1 MQLEKL
7 KGKNEKSVKKMG
19 FLVLAKHGLNKHEIR
34 PKSGL
39 ILRERTVERERREG
53 EKRRRR
59 RRRREEEEE
68 KREKQAKNKK
78 VWNYMGFK
86 ALDGFSM
93 QLYSY

>member
-7 KGKNEKSVKKMG
+7 KGKNEKSVKKKKG

-39 ILRERTVERERREG
+39 ILRERTIERERRER

-59 RRRREEEEE
+59 RRREGEEE
-68 KREKQAKNKK
+68 KREKQAKIKGMELHGLLK
-78 VWNYMGFK
+78 LGIVFHTI
-86 ALDGFSM
+86 A
-93 QLYSY
+93 

>member
-1 MQLEKL
+1 MRKVL
-7 KGKNEKSVKKMG
+7 KKMG

-59 RRRREEEEE
+59 RRRRREEEEE
-68 KREKQAKNKK
+68 KREKQAKIKGMELHGLLK
-78 VWNYMGFK
+78 LGIVFHTI
-86 ALDGFSM
+86 A
-93 QLYSY
+93 

>member
-1 MQLEKL
+1 
-7 KGKNEKSVKKMG
+7 MG

-59 RRRREEEEE
+59 RREEEEE
-68 KREKQAKNKK
+68 KREKQAKIKGMELHGLLK
-78 VWNYMGFK
+78 LGIVFHTI
-86 ALDGFSM
+86 A
-93 QLYSY
+93 

>member
-1 MQLEKL
+1 MRKVL
-7 KGKNEKSVKKMG
+7 KKMG

-68 KREKQAKNKK
+68 KREKQVKIKGMELHGLLKLGIVFHTIA
-78 VWNYMGFK
+78 
-86 ALDGFSM
+86 
-93 QLYSY
+93 

>member
-39 ILRERTVERERREG
+39 ILGEKNVEREG
-53 EKRRRR
+53 KSK
-59 RRRREEEEE
+59 RREEEEE
-68 KREKQAKNKK
+68 ERPSSKK
-78 VWNYMGFK
+78 VWN
-86 ALDGFSM
+86 
-93 QLYSY
+93 

>member
-1 MQLEKL
+1 
-7 KGKNEKSVKKMG
+7 MG

-68 KREKQAKNKK
+68 KREKQAKIKGMELHGLLK
-78 VWNYMGFK
+78 LGIVFHTI
-86 ALDGFSM
+86 A
-93 QLYSY
+93 

>member
-34 PKSGL
+34 PKSCL

-59 RRRREEEEE
+59 RRRGEEGE
-68 KREKQAKNKK
+68 A
-78 VWNYMGFK
+78 
-86 ALDGFSM
+86 S
-93 QLYSY
+93 

>member
-7 KGKNEKSVKKMG
+7 KGKNEKSVKKKKG

-39 ILRERTVERERREG
+39 ILRERTVERERRER

-59 RRRREEEEE
+59 RRREGEEE
-68 KREKQAKNKK
+68 KREKQAKIKGMELHGLLK
-78 VWNYMGFK
+78 LGIVFHTI
-86 ALDGFSM
+86 A
-93 QLYSY
+93 